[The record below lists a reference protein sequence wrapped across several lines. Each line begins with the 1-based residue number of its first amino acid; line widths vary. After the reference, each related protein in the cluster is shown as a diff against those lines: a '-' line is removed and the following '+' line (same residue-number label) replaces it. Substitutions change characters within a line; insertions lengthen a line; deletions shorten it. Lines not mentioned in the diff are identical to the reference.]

1 MREGS
6 HRNGSPG
13 PPLPKAALRPQA
25 LPPTRLTP
33 EGHFREQPFPPC
45 SQAPTGCISLLS
57 PPLTSLLCGQ
67 GTLEEK

>member
-1 MREGS
+1 MVV
-6 HRNGSPG
+6 PG

-25 LPPTRLTP
+25 LPPRCLTP

-57 PPLTSLLCGQ
+57 PPLTSLLYGQ